1 MKIIITENQKHLLR
15 LVLFFSEI
23 VELKIAD
30 YEQQKKDMSWCKY
43 YDEDSFVN
51 KFFNMSL
58 DDFINDQWHFFH
70 DDTEKGGSTMDFDLL
85 YKYARRNYTDQIRDL
100 YRRKCGNS
108 LNESKIN
115 FARRLPAVED
125 ELNRMLGIVE
135 PTEFYTFQDYIS
147 YLASATLTHLG
158 DLFMV
163 DDRNRV
169 INYDLYSEFKDYIIY
184 GGLRHDIRKIY
195 DSGKPG
201 GLF

>member
-115 FARRLPAVED
+115 FARRLPAIEE
-125 ELNRMLGIVE
+125 ELNRLLEIVN
-135 PTEFYTFQDYIS
+135 PTEFYAFQDYIS
-147 YLASATLTHLG
+147 FLASITLTHLG
-158 DLFMV
+158 NE
-163 DDRNRV
+163 DDFKLGW
-169 INYDLYSEFKDYIIY
+169 IPGEKHDLYTEFRDYIIY
-184 GGLRHDIRKIY
+184 GLRKDIRKIY